1 MFDMTDSI
9 RQLGAPYTATRTA
22 PAAMVGG
29 YAVAG
34 AQSTFPLVG
43 VEYPLEG
50 DELQRLS
57 EGIRSRGVYGII
69 CDKQLLTADDGKVP
83 DTIVLADGHTYEAH
97 RSERWTAGN
106 FYRCT
111 LVRKP

>member
-9 RQLGAPYTATRTA
+9 RQLGAQYTVTRTA
-22 PAAMVGG
+22 LTAMVGG
-29 YAVAG
+29 YAVDG
-34 AQSTFPLVG
+34 AQGTFLITG

-57 EGIRSRGVYGII
+57 EGLRSRGVYGII
-69 CDKQLLTADDGKVP
+69 CDKPLLTADDGKRP